1 MTPIAIKS
9 PILVVE
15 DSDEDFDTLLQA
27 MSKSGISSKVY
38 RALNGD
44 DCLTQLRGV
53 GEAIGVHPAFILM
66 DLNSPGTD
74 GREAL
79 REIKSDPGLK
89 MIPVVILTTSSNP
102 RDLKSCY
109 ELGANAYHIKP
120 IQYPDH
126 ISLLEE
132 IFRYWMKHVLHPPK
146 TSISHTKG
154 VICHEFF

>member
-1 MTPIAIKS
+1 MTPFATKS

-15 DSDEDFDTLLQA
+15 DSDEDFDTLLQ
-27 MSKSGISSKVY
+27 MLSKSGISSKVY

-44 DCLTQLRGV
+44 DCLTQLRDHSGP
-53 GEAIGVHPAFILM
+53 IGVHPAFILM
-66 DLNSPGTD
+66 DLNCHGTD

-102 RDLKSCY
+102 RDLNSCY

-120 IQYPDH
+120 IQSPDH
-126 ISLLEE
+126 IRLLEE
-132 IFRYWMKHVLHPPK
+132 IFRYWIMHVWVPK
-146 TSISHTKG
+146 NVYQSDQYCRQIAP
-154 VICHEFF
+154 

>member
-1 MTPIAIKS
+1 MTPFATKS

-27 MSKSGISSKVY
+27 LSKSGINSKVY

-44 DCLTQLRGV
+44 DCLTQLRGD
-53 GEAIGVHPAFILM
+53 GEAIGMHPAFILM

-79 REIKSDPGLK
+79 RELKSDPGLK
-89 MIPVVILTTSSNP
+89 TIPVVILTTSSNP

-109 ELGANAYHIKP
+109 DLGANAYHLKP
-120 IQYPDH
+120 IQYPEH
-126 ISLLEE
+126 IRLLEE
-132 IFRYWMKHVLHPPK
+132 IFRYWMKHVLRPG
-146 TSISHTKG
+146 SNQGNS
-154 VICHEFF
+154 FFFNLG